1 MCSGSGS
8 GRCARA
14 SYKRIASSRP
24 TALGAAKAAALPLT
38 AITAWELL
46 FDRLKIAERC
56 GVGQCML
63 VIGAGDGVG
72 SILVQL
78 ARQLTA
84 LTVSGTALL

>member
-1 MCSGSGS
+1 
-8 GRCARA
+8 
-14 SYKRIASSRP
+14 
-24 TALGAAKAAALPLT
+24 LT

-46 FDRLKIAERC
+46 FDRLKIVERG

-63 VIGAGDGVG
+63 VIGAGGGVG